1 MISKYDYTVVCT
13 YSNINTL
20 LPNPQLYQF
29 EVCEK
34 PIAKLPDNFKGV
46 GIVVMDGPFMCID
59 PYEDTEFHVLGN
71 VVHAIHSRNVGY
83 FPNIPNNLKPF
94 LNKGIINSPPI
105 TNFSKFVQSCRKFL
119 NIEGDIEHIGSMFT
133 VRTVLANHD
142 HDDARPSLVKKHL
155 DNIFSIYSGKI
166 STAVNTANQIKIS
179 IFRG

>member
-1 MISKYDYTVVCT
+1 M
-13 YSNINTL
+13 
-20 LPNPQLYQF
+20 
-29 EVCEK
+29 
-34 PIAKLPDNFKGV
+34 
-46 GIVVMDGPFMCID
+46 
-59 PYEDTEFHVLGN
+59 
-71 VVHAIHSRNVGY
+71 
-83 FPNIPNNLKPF
+83 KPF